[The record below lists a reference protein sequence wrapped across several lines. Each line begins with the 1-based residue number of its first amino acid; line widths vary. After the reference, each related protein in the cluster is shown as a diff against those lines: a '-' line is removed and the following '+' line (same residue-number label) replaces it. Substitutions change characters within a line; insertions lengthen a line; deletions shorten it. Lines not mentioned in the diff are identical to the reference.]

1 MLPSGPTMKLNG
13 NEVQGFD
20 GIRRGQLFLQGRD
33 FLNPHALEDLD
44 GDAACL
50 KAMMN
55 TACSP

>member
-1 MLPSGPTMKLNG
+1 MKLNG